1 MAFIYCV
8 YHTINYYIFPIKCP
22 DPGQKIDIKIYLKI
36 SNICYIME
44 VVKNSLFI
52 DDERDDELPEN
63 YIEIDNSDV
72 IELLKDFPN
81 IIRNSFIKSRLL
93 YMIATN

>member
-1 MAFIYCV
+1 
-8 YHTINYYIFPIKCP
+8 
-22 DPGQKIDIKIYLKI
+22 
-36 SNICYIME
+36 ME
-44 VVKNSLFI
+44 VIYNGLI

-63 YIEIDNSDV
+63 YTEIDNTDV
-72 IELLKDFPN
+72 IELLREFPN

>member
-1 MAFIYCV
+1 M

-22 DPGQKIDIKIYLKI
+22 DPGQKINIKIYLKI

-44 VVKNSLFI
+44 VVYNSLI
-52 DDERDDELPEN
+52 DDENDDELPEN
-63 YIEIDNSDV
+63 YTEINNTDV

-81 IIRNSFIKSRLL
+81 IIRNSFIKRRLL

>member
-1 MAFIYCV
+1 
-8 YHTINYYIFPIKCP
+8 
-22 DPGQKIDIKIYLKI
+22 
-36 SNICYIME
+36 ME

-63 YIEIDNSDV
+63 YTEIDNADV

-81 IIRNSFIKSRLL
+81 IIKNSFIKSRLL

>member
-1 MAFIYCV
+1 
-8 YHTINYYIFPIKCP
+8 
-22 DPGQKIDIKIYLKI
+22 
-36 SNICYIME
+36 ME

-52 DDERDDELPEN
+52 DDEKDDELPEN
-63 YIEIDNSDV
+63 YTEIDNADV

-81 IIRNSFIKSRLL
+81 IIKNSFIKSRLL

>member
-1 MAFIYCV
+1 
-8 YHTINYYIFPIKCP
+8 
-22 DPGQKIDIKIYLKI
+22 
-36 SNICYIME
+36 ME

-63 YIEIDNSDV
+63 YIEIDNSDI